1 MYVDQ
6 VTDFLNQLVKV
17 HYETD
22 EVKKAE
28 LAAKLQTEVIPTHM
42 KIFETKLTQTNT
54 GHLVGA
60 SLTLADIYLFAIL
73 DSTAEKSAAILEH
86 FPSVK
91 KLAETVKAM
100 PHVAKWLESRPVT
113 AM

>member
-1 MYVDQ
+1 MSLVEFNKNAVD
-6 VTDFLNQLVKV
+6 KAK
-17 HYETD
+17 D
-22 EVKKAE
+22 EVKRVLGVLNEHLKPR
-28 LAAKLQTEVIPTHM
+28 TY
-42 KIFETKLTQTNT
+42 
-54 GHLVGA
+54 LVGER
-60 SLTLADIYLFAIL
+60 LTLADIYLFAIL

-91 KLAETVKAM
+91 KLAETVKAI